1 MTRRIVHLLLGLV
14 LFGAGMGLIIRAEIG
29 VTPWDVL
36 GQGLVLVTGWSFG
49 AVTIAVGVVVML
61 LWIPLR
67 QRPGAGTL
75 LNILILGPVA
85 DLVSQWVPQGLP
97 LAVRVVLFAA
107 GLLAIAVGSGLYIG
121 VRMGP
126 GPRDGLMT
134 GLNERFG
141 WPVWAARTSIEAVVF
156 LTGWFLGGNAG
167 IGTLAF
173 ALLIGPLCNV
183 FIPLLRLPEPP
194 APAPVAAAG

>member
-85 DLVSQWVPQGLP
+85 DVVSQIVPSGLP
-97 LAVRVVLFAA
+97 LVVRILLFAA
-107 GLLAIAVGSGLYIG
+107 GLLAIAIGSGLYIG

-156 LTGWFLGGNAG
+156 LTGWLLGGNAG
-167 IGTLAF
+167 VGSLAF

-183 FIPLLRLPEPP
+183 FIPMLRLPEPP
-194 APAPVAAAG
+194 AAAPVPAAG